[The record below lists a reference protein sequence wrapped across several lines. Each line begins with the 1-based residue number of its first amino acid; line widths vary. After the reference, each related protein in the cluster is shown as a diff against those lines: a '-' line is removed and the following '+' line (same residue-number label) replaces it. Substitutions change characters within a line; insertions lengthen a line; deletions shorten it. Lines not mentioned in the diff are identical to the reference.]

1 MVDSQLP
8 GTGHKMNLWISK
20 ATDSTNLNLRAESSG
35 PEGSLFSAPLSLS
48 LPLVSPSLFTEAQSR
63 ALNEDECEESI
74 CGIFLPS
81 GRGSS
86 LHLN

>member
-1 MVDSQLP
+1 MPSSLALHTERIF
-8 GTGHKMNLWISK
+8 GYKK
-20 ATDSTNLNLRAESSG
+20 ATDSTNLNSRAESSG
-35 PEGSLFSAPLSLS
+35 LEGSLFSAPLSLS
-48 LPLVSPSLFTEAQSR
+48 LPLVSPLSPRR